1 MQSRENFRE
10 RPFAE
15 EEGGFYDEAGF
26 YITKNGDF
34 WDPDGV
40 YFNKHGFDK
49 HGGFY
54 DENLVYKPG
63 KGWNHELQC
72 YEDEMVETKSREKMG
87 GRYNTRRGNNRR
99 RNDQNN
105 YDEHEGVEGDENE
118 EELAEVFGFDIE
130 KIMKEEDDK
139 FCKKTFE
146 TFFKNKDSLVPNP
159 TINNFTPKV
168 SDNPITNTVSNSV
181 FSRKLIESN
190 REMKEMKPISNR
202 ENNAN
207 NYQSDGSIGMANRK
221 NSDGNSGNNNYN
233 TYNNRNTNPRFN
245 NNMYQQKGNGN
256 LNPQNNN
263 RNQNQ
268 YNRNN
273 NYGNKNLNPDTK
285 SIYNSSQSGTIYK

>member
-1 MQSRENFRE
+1 MQSKENFRE

-15 EEGGFYDEAGF
+15 EQGGFYDEAGF

-40 YFNKHGFDK
+40 YFNKNGFDK

-63 KGWNHELQC
+63 KGWNHEMQC
-72 YEDEMVETKSREKMG
+72 YEDEIVQTNSRERMG
-87 GRYNTRRGNNRR
+87 GSDNRRRGNNRR

-105 YDEHEGVEGDENE
+105 YEEYEGVEGDENE

-159 TINNFTPKV
+159 SINNFTPKV
-168 SDNPITNTVSNSV
+168 SDAPVTNTVNSST
-181 FSRKLIESN
+181 FSRKVIESN
-190 REMKEMKPISNR
+190 LEMKDVKPRSNWQ
-202 ENNAN
+202 NNAYN
-207 NYQSDGSIGMANRK
+207 NQSDRSMGMANRK
-221 NSDGNSGNNNYN
+221 NSDGNSENNTDN
-233 TYNNRNTNPRFN
+233 TFYNRNVNPRYN
-245 NNMYQQKGNGN
+245 NNMYQQQVNSNVN
-256 LNPQNNN
+256 LQNTN
-263 RNQNQ
+263 RNQNK
-268 YNRNN
+268 YNKNY
-273 NYGNKNLNPDTK
+273 NYGNKNPKPETR
-285 SIYNSSQSGTIYK
+285 SIYNPSQNGTIYK